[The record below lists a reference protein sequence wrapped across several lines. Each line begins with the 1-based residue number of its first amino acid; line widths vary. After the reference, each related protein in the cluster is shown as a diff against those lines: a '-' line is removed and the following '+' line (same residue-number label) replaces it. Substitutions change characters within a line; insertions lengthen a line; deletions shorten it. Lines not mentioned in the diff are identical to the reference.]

1 MMFYLVSAEDASDKR
16 KIDIPTEI
24 VKKPTISKSG
34 VKRKSRKLAKKPTSA
49 PINKTKKNQISV
61 PIIKHGHRR
70 HQRYARSL

>member
-16 KIDIPTEI
+16 KIDIPPEI
-24 VKKPTISKSG
+24 VKKRKVAESTLKKKSKKAG
-34 VKRKSRKLAKKPTSA
+34 KKPTST

-70 HQRYARSL
+70 HQRNTGSL